1 MTFIEKIKKHSGFF
15 TYLEMKQSINLK
27 EFREKTRQMLKDGDM
42 VAVRHR
48 DLSSFLNSALNRNV
62 APTDIEKKPETVVYI
77 HKSIVELFILTDKP
91 KNFLDLKDYEKQCQK
106 CWDSIVYH
114 YGDYRRQT
122 TIDGLLCSIFSVNP
136 LKK

>member
-1 MTFIEKIKKHSGFF
+1 MNS
-15 TYLEMKQSINLK
+15 LELK

-62 APTDIEKKPETVVYI
+62 APSELEKKPETVVYI

-91 KNFLDLKDYEKQCQK
+91 KNFLDLKEYDKKCLI
-106 CWDSIVYH
+106 CWDSIRTH
-114 YGDYRRQT
+114 YREYRNQT
-122 TIDGLLCSIFSVNP
+122 TIDSMLTSIFSVNP
-136 LKK
+136 LK